1 MRWAGP
7 VGIAAALALA
17 LFVTFINLQ
26 SPRHDRAWRD
36 DLAFTPHVSWQDD
49 RFTLAPYRDWTYSET
64 APLTKDWH
72 EAGPF
77 AMRDVREA
85 FLVVEPHPGLTAMA
99 HTLVIF
105 TFDNGD
111 AIGVSVEARKE
122 ADEDYSP
129 LHGTFN
135 RFELLYQ
142 WASPKDLMTR
152 RAVMMSRE
160 LYMYP
165 LVLSQAEIEAFL
177 MALHAKTEAIAR
189 RPRFY
194 NTLSSNCT
202 NELAKAAG
210 LGWDPAFVFTGFA
223 GEALYREGRIAGEG
237 PFSAIKARARIDA
250 QVRAIAGLDEPAFNA
265 ALVNR

>member
-7 VGIAAALALA
+7 VGSAVALGLA
-17 LFVTFINLQ
+17 LFVTAINLQ

-36 DLAFTPHVSWQDD
+36 DLAFTPHVNWQDD
-49 RFTLAPYRDWTYSET
+49 RFTLAPYRDWTYSEA
-64 APLTKDWH
+64 APLTKDWR
-72 EAGPF
+72 EAGPL

-85 FLVVEPHPGLTAMA
+85 FLVVEPHPGLQAMA

-105 TFDNGD
+105 TFENGE

-142 WASPKDLMTR
+142 WASPKDLLTR

-160 LYMYP
+160 LYTYR
-165 LVLSQAEIEAFL
+165 LVLDQAETEAFL
-177 MALHAKTEAIAR
+177 AALLAKTDAISGRA
-189 RPRFY
+189 RFY

-210 LGWDPAFVFTGFA
+210 LSWDPAFVFTGYA
-223 GEALYREGRIAGEG
+223 GEALHREGRIGGEG
-237 PFSAIKARARIDA
+237 PFADVKAGARIDSH
-250 QVRAIAGLDEPAFNA
+250 VVSIAALDPQAFNA
-265 ALVNR
+265 ALLGR